1 MKYLKKKNDTTTV
14 RKVWSDDREV
24 CYGVIG
30 TVSDLLQVGILDY
43 CDCPTDKW
51 CFLPAPGIMHKAK
64 FGRTREEV
72 VEGLPDQ
79 LKRGSS
85 PRPCK
90 YKIHILKGVK
100 ILC

>member
-1 MKYLKKKNDTTTV
+1 MPGERTEIMKYLKKKNDTTTV

-72 VEGLPDQ
+72 VEGLPD
-79 LKRGSS
+79 
-85 PRPCK
+85 
-90 YKIHILKGVK
+90 
-100 ILC
+100 